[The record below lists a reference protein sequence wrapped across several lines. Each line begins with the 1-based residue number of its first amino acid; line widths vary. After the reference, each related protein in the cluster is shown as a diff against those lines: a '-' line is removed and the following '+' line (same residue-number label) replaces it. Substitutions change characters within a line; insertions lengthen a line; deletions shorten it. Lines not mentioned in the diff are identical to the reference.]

1 MPIQPFLTFYIYLN
15 FTFQAQVAQYQ
26 QIIWAI
32 CAKFQ
37 TEMVDLSLLIFQ
49 KNIFTPDFGAFDET
63 GQGFSCGCPN
73 SIMEVE
79 FQHWDHQFYL

>member
-1 MPIQPFLTFYIYLN
+1 MQEKLEIFLPKIFHRVSQRMST
-15 FTFQAQVAQYQ
+15 
-26 QIIWAI
+26 
-32 CAKFQ
+32 AK
-37 TEMVDLSLLIFQ
+37 VP

-73 SIMEVE
+73 SIVEVE